1 MCLEANGDLSE
12 LTDRDESWSGLKP
25 IKDRNLGRL
34 TNHFLLRFHWLV
46 TILGS
51 DWTNQIGGERHL
63 FSITLKAILVN
74 QMLLTQFI
82 EYIQLYKNFETSY
95 DQILQPQKRLV
106 IRRLLEA
113 TMGRMIE
120 LKHELVKHQL
130 NYIQFHEPVLK
141 VKQGRYTTRA
151 VSLRCRGS
159 MASASS

>member
-1 MCLEANGDLSE
+1 MS
-12 LTDRDESWSGLKP
+12 
-25 IKDRNLGRL
+25 INL
-34 TNHFLLRFHWLV
+34 N
-46 TILGS
+46 
-51 DWTNQIGGERHL
+51 
-63 FSITLKAILVN
+63 AILVN

-141 VKQGRYTTRA
+141 VKSHKQWFAKDWRRTIVGLNNEKFQNFYF
-151 VSLRCRGS
+151 
-159 MASASS
+159 

>member
-1 MCLEANGDLSE
+1 
-12 LTDRDESWSGLKP
+12 
-25 IKDRNLGRL
+25 
-34 TNHFLLRFHWLV
+34 
-46 TILGS
+46 
-51 DWTNQIGGERHL
+51 
-63 FSITLKAILVN
+63 
-74 QMLLTQFI
+74 MLLTQFI

-141 VKQGRYTTRA
+141 VKQGSPELHRPIPSAFKEFGPLKLIRDP
-151 VSLRCRGS
+151 
-159 MASASS
+159 SASSAQTLGLRAIAYCQ

>member
-1 MCLEANGDLSE
+1 MALAS
-12 LTDRDESWSGLKP
+12 
-25 IKDRNLGRL
+25 
-34 TNHFLLRFHWLV
+34 

-51 DWTNQIGGERHL
+51 DKTNQIGGERHL
-63 FSITLKAILVN
+63 FSITLKANLVN

-141 VKQGRYTTRA
+141 VKQGRCTTRA
-151 VSLRCRGS
+151 VSLGCRGTYGVCLLLL
-159 MASASS
+159 

>member
-1 MCLEANGDLSE
+1 MS
-12 LTDRDESWSGLKP
+12 
-25 IKDRNLGRL
+25 INL
-34 TNHFLLRFHWLV
+34 N
-46 TILGS
+46 
-51 DWTNQIGGERHL
+51 
-63 FSITLKAILVN
+63 AILVN
-74 QMLLTQFI
+74 QMLLTQLI

-141 VKQGRYTTRA
+141 VKQGRCTTWALSLSGHGTDGRPPSESKKLNRSRA
-151 VSLRCRGS
+151 LAPFERLCAIFSWLVGHES
-159 MASASS
+159 

>member
-1 MCLEANGDLSE
+1 M
-12 LTDRDESWSGLKP
+12 
-25 IKDRNLGRL
+25 
-34 TNHFLLRFHWLV
+34 
-46 TILGS
+46 
-51 DWTNQIGGERHL
+51 
-63 FSITLKAILVN
+63 KAILVN

-141 VKQGRYTTRA
+141 VKQGRCTTRV
-151 VSLRCRGS
+151 VSLRCPGTEGVRLLPLRRN
-159 MASASS
+159 

>member
-1 MCLEANGDLSE
+1 
-12 LTDRDESWSGLKP
+12 
-25 IKDRNLGRL
+25 
-34 TNHFLLRFHWLV
+34 
-46 TILGS
+46 
-51 DWTNQIGGERHL
+51 
-63 FSITLKAILVN
+63 
-74 QMLLTQFI
+74 MLLTQFI

-141 VKQGRYTTRA
+141 VKQGSQNPSTIQVHRQRMLAQHQLTNGLRA
-151 VSLRCRGS
+151 IAYCQ
-159 MASASS
+159 

>member
-1 MCLEANGDLSE
+1 M
-12 LTDRDESWSGLKP
+12 
-25 IKDRNLGRL
+25 
-34 TNHFLLRFHWLV
+34 
-46 TILGS
+46 
-51 DWTNQIGGERHL
+51 
-63 FSITLKAILVN
+63 LVN

-141 VKQGRYTTRA
+141 VKLYIQWFAKDWYIFKYTQNVSIFGEPRY
-151 VSLRCRGS
+151 VSFNL
-159 MASASS
+159 